1 LWIVN
6 GIKSLFGGGS
16 GGGVA
21 QITSSSNPN
30 RDIVITAVMSKVI
43 TVPVIDNSKLNES
56 MKKQKESQIE
66 MEKAIKDFSNTC
78 DINVIKKPT
87 IDGIDK
93 SSKELDELIA
103 RNNETARQ
111 IELDIEKRKLDRE
124 KRETEEKDRIARE
137 AKESSERSLKAAQD
151 AAKNAIALMH
161 KKAMQDKEDKDRN
174 EKEKR
179 ERDEALAQSQKRL
192 QELREEREAN
202 DKKRKQE
209 AKDTEKFL
217 SEIIETSKA
226 RNEEL
231 LNKRF
236 IEEKNKIRE
245 RDRIGRMNSYI
256 SGRISTQKTISDY
269 FNNYSTMTVDRRKL
283 QKSIDDIQHHIR
295 GYDESLKF
303 LDKLIEKIIDSERTT
318 TNLINTADSKHH
330 MLNDS
335 YVNRVQYNNYL
346 QKVRTQIANL
356 VKAINTNVGD
366 ATSTVKELMWCAQD
380 DTLLSN
386 IIISAR
392 DAIEYDGKRSDNRYN
407 TVVGGLDDL
416 RRRDEQF
423 KMIEDMKRKVEK

>member
-1 LWIVN
+1 
-6 GIKSLFGGGS
+6 
-16 GGGVA
+16 
-21 QITSSSNPN
+21 
-30 RDIVITAVMSKVI
+30 
-43 TVPVIDNSKLNES
+43 
-56 MKKQKESQIE
+56 

-392 DAIEYDGKRSDNRYN
+392 DAIEYVGKRSDNRYN

-423 KMIEDMKRKVEK
+423 KMIEDMKRKV